1 VTTSSARGLE
11 GLPSLK
17 EVIASFGL
25 AARRSLGQHFLLDPR
40 ITERI
45 AAAAGKLEGRTV
57 IEVGPGPG
65 GLTRALLAAG
75 AAPLIAIER
84 DDRCVAAL
92 QSLNAAAQ
100 GRLAIVPADALTVDE
115 AELAR
120 ANGGATP
127 LTIVANLPYNIA
139 TVLILKWLARAGD
152 FADIVVMVQKEVA
165 ERLAASPRSSDYG
178 RLSVMV
184 QWRAQVEM
192 LFDLAP
198 GAFTPP
204 PKVVSTVVRITP
216 RAEPL
221 APAEFKAMET
231 VVRAAFGQRR
241 KMLRSALKTL
251 GRNTGQLLD
260 AAGITPTARA
270 EELSIA
276 EFASLARAYAAG
288 GEA

>member
-1 VTTSSARGLE
+1 MTAVP
-11 GLPSLK
+11 LPDDLPPLK

-40 ITERI
+40 ITARI
-45 AAAAGKLEGRTV
+45 AAAAGDLNGRTV
-57 IEVGPGPG
+57 IEIGPGPG

-75 AAPLIAIER
+75 AVPLIAIER

-92 QSLNAAAQ
+92 QNLRTAVA
-100 GRLAIVPADALTVDE
+100 GRLAIIPADALTVDE
-115 AELAR
+115 TGLA
-120 ANGGATP
+120 ATYGGAVP
-127 LTIVANLPYNIA
+127 LIVVANLPYNIA
-139 TVLILKWLARAGD
+139 TVLILKWLARTAD

-165 ERLAASPRSSDYG
+165 ERLAAPPRSSSYG

-184 QWRAQVEM
+184 QWRAEVGM

-216 RAEPL
+216 RAAPC
-221 APAEFKAMET
+221 APAEFAAMEA

-241 KMLRSALKTL
+241 KMLRVALKTL
-251 GRNTGQLLD
+251 GRGAAALLD
-260 AAGITPTARA
+260 AAGLDPTARA
-270 EELSIA
+270 EELSI
-276 EFASLARAYAAG
+276 EDFAALARAYTAG
-288 GEA
+288 HGTT